1 LAIEGVGAKVF
12 ACHGTLGDELAELLR
27 RLTAAGI
34 ERSLTVEASLI
45 RLRGI
50 ETVKAEITALDN
62 KRIGIL
68 MRAGP
73 VKSAAAA
80 LIDPNEKSSI
90 VIQTHNRIVITLP
103 RRNSH
108 ETLAKRGPRLGN
120 FP

>member
-1 LAIEGVGAKVF
+1 LEIEGVGAKVF
-12 ACHGTLGDELAELLR
+12 ARHGASGDELAELLR
-27 RLTAAGI
+27 RLPAAGI

-103 RRNSH
+103 
-108 ETLAKRGPRLGN
+108 
-120 FP
+120 